1 MGETGAASRSSSNH
15 RPSKKMLALLYFVAS
30 ALGLIG
36 AVLCYRAN
44 ARYRGMIEDCLG
56 PGMKVPERVFPF
68 YDAAY
73 LNSFIRTANGIPAP
87 SGKSVLSLYIQPVLL
102 WIDVGFAVFCAG
114 FAAFFWLGLLELHFN
129 YGWLESAVRFFL
141 LMAVLYGFADVVED
155 LWLARLFSKR
165 GPVNRQEGMIAC
177 VLTQTKLL
185 TIVLS
190 IVGGLF
196 FLVLSRIFSKP
207 S

>member
-1 MGETGAASRSSSNH
+1 
-15 RPSKKMLALLYFVAS
+15 MLALLYFVAS